1 MADRQKFRTHE
12 ALNGTAGGEWSVN
25 TVGTA
30 ATNADVTNNL
40 LDNTVH
46 LALST
51 STATLGIYSAVAIYF
66 NFSTTSTDCHRLND
80 LILPKET
87 QTFLTVPRGLGAT
100 VYFNYNSTTTTTGAV
115 RTVEI

>member
-25 TVGTA
+25 SAGTA
-30 ATNADVTNNL
+30 GSSADVTN
-40 LDNTVH
+40 TTH
-46 LALST
+46 LSLSA
-51 STATLGIYSAVAIYF
+51 STATLAIYSAVAIYF
-66 NFSTTSTDCHRLND
+66 NFATSATDVNASND